1 MNIKNIENE
10 MKENNSKSP
19 EINQNSEIITADSDI
34 SNKLRNITVSLDNE
48 KTYTCFLKKFNKDK
62 ASNNTY
68 KERNNILTLNNKLNT
83 KSKRSTYSQEMTNGS
98 INSNYESIYYP
109 DVYYIN
115 EDNNLHTKTHISMF
129 FTKLKNKNN
138 NWFFY
143 IF

>member
-1 MNIKNIENE
+1 

-48 KTYTCFLKKFNKDK
+48 KTCTCFLKKFNKDK

-138 NWFFY
+138 N
-143 IF
+143 

>member
-138 NWFFY
+138 N
-143 IF
+143 

>member
-1 MNIKNIENE
+1 

-19 EINQNSEIITADSDI
+19 EINQNSEIKTTDSDI

-138 NWFFY
+138 N
-143 IF
+143 

>member
-1 MNIKNIENE
+1 

-34 SNKLRNITVSLDNE
+34 SNKLRNITVSLDNK

-138 NWFFY
+138 T
-143 IF
+143 IFDKVI

>member
-1 MNIKNIENE
+1 

-138 NWFFY
+138 N
-143 IF
+143 

>member
-98 INSNYESIYYP
+98 INSNYENIYYP

-138 NWFFY
+138 N
-143 IF
+143 

>member
-138 NWFFY
+138 T
-143 IF
+143 IFDKVI